1 MSGNRGL
8 VSDVIKELLHRLRS
22 YPVMNEDLIG
32 QLSSLAEQGKLKDIS
47 ALQEVLRIKGN
58 PQK

>member
-1 MSGNRGL
+1 
-8 VSDVIKELLHRLRS
+8 
-22 YPVMNEDLIG
+22 MNEDLIG